1 MRNREGKSVWN
12 VEHLCQRIDGC
23 KWFAESGDKI
33 FPSIAKLA
41 RVWLG
46 RSSSTAFQECFFSN
60 GSYTMNSLRI
70 HTDNECVHSAYA
82 IIELTCEIVQTRVK
96 VRFSTNT

>member
-12 VEHLCQRIDGC
+12 LEQLCQRIDGL

-46 RSSSTAFQECFFSN
+46 RSSSTAFPECFFFFFSTA
-60 GSYTMNSLRI
+60 SYAMSSLKT
-70 HTDNECVHSAYA
+70 HTDSECAQRQ
-82 IIELTCEIVQTRVK
+82 LG
-96 VRFSTNT
+96 